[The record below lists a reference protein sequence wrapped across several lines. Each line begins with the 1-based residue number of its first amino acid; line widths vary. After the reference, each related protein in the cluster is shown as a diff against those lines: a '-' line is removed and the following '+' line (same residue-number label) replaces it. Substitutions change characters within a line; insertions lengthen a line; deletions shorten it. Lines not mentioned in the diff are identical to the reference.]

1 MNAAEPLPTVAE
13 AARLLA
19 AKEVS
24 PVELAR
30 AALDRAER
38 LNPVLHAFIRLTPER
53 ALAEARASEARHLAG
68 EARGPLD
75 GVPIAH
81 KDIYET
87 AGIPTTAH
95 SRVLEGNV
103 PARDAAT
110 VRQWAAAG
118 AVTIGKLATHEFAW
132 GGPSFDLPWP
142 PARNPWDTA
151 RFTGGS
157 SSGTGAAVAA
167 GIVCG
172 GTGSDTGG
180 SIRMPAAFCGIAGIK
195 PTYGLC
201 SRAGVLPLAHS
212 LDTTGPLAGTAE
224 DCALLLQAMAG
235 HDPEDPSSANR
246 PAPDLLSGLA
256 GGARGLRVGLVR
268 HFFEE
273 DAPTSPAVRAA
284 VLGAAEALRG
294 LGAEVRE
301 VKLPSLLDFNA
312 AGWLILMAEAHAVH
326 EPWLRT
332 RWRDY
337 GEFLRG
343 RLAVAAS
350 VSAADYVQAQRRRR
364 ALCAAVAAAMRDCD
378 LLLTAPQPAEAPP
391 LERLTKW
398 ASFEAPNFTV
408 PFNLTGQP
416 AMSVRAGFGEG
427 GMPVGAQLVGRPFED
442 ATVLRAAHALEGAT
456 EGRARRPAIQAPAAA
471 GGK

>member
-1 MNAAEPLPTVAE
+1 MNAAGPLPTVAE

-19 AKEVS
+19 AKQVS
-24 PVELAR
+24 PVELAQ

-38 LNPVLHAFIRLTPER
+38 LNPALHAFIRLTPER
-53 ALAEARASEARHLAG
+53 ALAEARAAEARRMAG

-75 GVPIAH
+75 GVPVGH

-95 SRVLEGNV
+95 SRVLEHHV

-118 AVTIGKLATHEFAW
+118 AVMIGKLATYEFAW

-142 PARNPWDTA
+142 PARNPWDTS

-172 GTGSDTGG
+172 GTGSDTAG
-180 SIRMPAAFCGIAGIK
+180 SIRMPSGFCGIAGIK

-201 SRAGVLPLAHS
+201 SRAGVLPLAQS
-212 LDTTGPLAGTAE
+212 LDTPGPMAWAAE

-235 HDPEDPSSANR
+235 HDPADPSSANR
-246 PAPDLLSGLA
+246 PAPDLLSDLGA
-256 GGARGLRVGLVR
+256 GVRGVRIGVVR
-268 HFFEE
+268 HFFED
-273 DAPTSPAVRAA
+273 DAPASSAVRGA
-284 VLGAAEALRG
+284 VLGAAEVLRG

-301 VKLPSLLDFNA
+301 VRLPSLLDFNA
-312 AGWLILMAEAHAVH
+312 VGWLILMAEAYAIH

-332 RWRDY
+332 RFRDY

-343 RLAVAAS
+343 RLAVAATLS
-350 VSAADYVQAQRRRR
+350 SADYIQAQRRRR
-364 ALCAAVAAAMRDCD
+364 AMCAEVAAAMRDCD
-378 LLLTAPQPAEAPP
+378 ILLTAPQPAEARPI
-391 LERLTKW
+391 EQMTKW
-398 ASFEAPNFTV
+398 ASFEGPNLTI

-416 AMSVRAGFGEG
+416 AMTVCGGFGEG
-427 GMPVGAQLVGRPFED
+427 GLPVGIQFAGRPFED
-442 ATVLRAAHALEGAT
+442 ATVLRAAHAFERAT
-456 EGRARRPAIQAPAAA
+456 EWRAHRPATDAFFAS
-471 GGK
+471 G

>member
-1 MNAAEPLPTVAE
+1 MSAAEPLPTIAE

-24 PVELAR
+24 PSELAR

-53 ALAEARASEARHLAG
+53 AMAEARAAEGRHMAG

-87 AGIPTTAH
+87 AGVPTTAH
-95 SRVLEGNV
+95 SRVLENNV

-118 AVTIGKLATHEFAW
+118 AVTVGKLATHEFAW
-132 GGPSFDLPWP
+132 GGPSTDLPWP
-142 PARNPWDTA
+142 PARNPWDTS

-180 SIRMPAAFCGIAGIK
+180 SIRMPAAFCGVAGIK

-212 LDTTGPLAGTAE
+212 LDTTGPLAWTAE

-235 HDPEDPSSANR
+235 HDPEDPSSARR
-246 PAPDLLSGLA
+246 PAPTDLVSGLA
-256 GGARGLRVGLVR
+256 EGVRGLRVGLVR

-273 DAPTSPAVRAA
+273 DAPASPAVRGA
-284 VLGAAEALRG
+284 VLGAAEAVRA

-301 VKLPSLLDFNA
+301 VRLPSLLDFNA
-312 AGWLILMAEAHAVH
+312 AAWLILMAEAHAVH

-337 GEFLRG
+337 GDFLRG
-343 RLAVAAS
+343 RLAVAAA

-364 ALCAAVAAAMRDCD
+364 ALCAAVAGAMRDCD
-378 LLLTAPQPAEAPP
+378 LLLTASQPAEAAP
-391 LERLTKW
+391 LERVTKW
-398 ASFEAPNFTV
+398 ASFEAPNFTT

-416 AMSVRAGFGEG
+416 AMTVRAGFGEG
-427 GMPVGAQLVGRPFED
+427 GMPVGVQLAGRPFED
-442 ATVLRAAHALEGAT
+442 AVVLRAAHALEQAT
-456 EGRARRPAIQAPAAA
+456 ESRGRRPAVQAPAA
-471 GGK
+471 GG